1 MAETEVSISD
11 IFKAYKQSY
20 ANKECVVPWITPL
33 TKTPASRNITI
44 EDWNSAMKNTQ
55 NIASDSVAVHTIFC
69 SLESSL
75 ENGKFADGLK
85 VVISEDDTRSLT
97 EICKSLSGYMK
108 PSDIKFIQNGNTYTI
123 AIGTLKALTFTIPVV
138 PSFGDGLTVSGNTV
152 SVDFTT
158 VAKKSDIPSIPTPGS
173 GLNLSSSNVLSV
185 DYEDIENNISIP
197 DATTAG
203 DGLVKT
209 GNELSVDFTVVAK
222 KSELPAVPG
231 AGDGLTTDESGNYAV
246 DYPIVSGKLGIS
258 NKLEQSDI
266 SVAQDSGNSLKYNVI
281 VKGTVVGTITIP
293 ADKYV
298 STVTYDS
305 ANKQIVFNF
314 SKGESVK
321 VNVADLIDTYTA
333 GTGLK
338 LEGNQF
344 SIDEEYL
351 SSNKGTQ
358 VTVGGSN
365 VATFNAD
372 TKVNHIN
379 NGSGMYR
386 VYYVSPDNTDGT
398 TNICSTTNIIGNG
411 DVAGYAT
418 DRKDNDTA
426 PKRNVYLV
434 SATPVRNYHVA
445 NKIYVDEALKNK
457 QDVLTANS
465 PLYIDSNNNIC
476 ISYDD
481 YSITAYGCN
490 NALSVNWSNMPVEDT
505 LYYGCNG
512 LGISYGH
519 GLTVEYGCNSGLCV
533 DWSNM
538 PVDSSTFYV
547 DSCNGLQINSYNNL
561 LNIGLYDYNNS
572 THIYLSSNN
581 LDIYS
586 SYDLYMAASSNV
598 LVGACNNITLEATS
612 NSILFLGDKSSY
624 GGCNFPLD
632 SGLWLKDTCGIG
644 MKGNFGGIYIGDK
657 KIGIEVDSSN
667 NTNIILTHNESPTRK
682 IAITDNGVYV
692 NAENSLIEATSSHI
706 RLQYGSG
713 SNTAIEINADGVYI
727 GGAKY
732 GA

>member
-33 TKTPASRNITI
+33 TKTLTSRNITI
-44 EDWNSAMKNTQ
+44 EDWNSAMANTQ
-55 NIASDSVAVHTIFC
+55 SVASDSVASYTIFC

-85 VVISEDDTRSLT
+85 VVISKDDTRSLT

-108 PSDIKFIQNGNTYTI
+108 PSDIKCIQDGNTYTI
-123 AIGTLKALTFTIPVV
+123 TIGTSNLLTFTIPTV
-138 PSFGDGLTVSGNTV
+138 PSFGEGLSVSSNTV
-152 SVDFTT
+152 SVDFNT
-158 VAKKSDIPSIPTPGS
+158 VAKKSD
-173 GLNLSSSNVLSV
+173 
-185 DYEDIENNISIP
+185 IP

-209 GNELSVDFTVVAK
+209 DNELSVDFTVVAK
-222 KSELPAVPG
+222 KSEIPDVPG

-246 DYPIVSGKLGIS
+246 DYPTVSGTLGIS

-281 VKGTVVGTITIP
+281 VKGTTVGTITIP

-298 STVTYDS
+298 STVTY
-305 ANKQIVFNF
+305 NNETKQIVFTF
-314 SKGESVK
+314 SKGESVN

-372 TKVNHIN
+372 TKLDKVTGQNYKLY
-379 NGSGMYR
+379 G
-386 VYYVSPDNTDGT
+386 TDGVGKQVMLQWAYESPLKET
-398 TNICSTTNIIGNG
+398 IARRNAVGNIVVGTPTADNH
-411 DVAGYAT
+411 AAT
-418 DRKDNDTA
+418 K
-426 PKRNVYLV
+426 K
-434 SATPVRNYHVA
+434 
-445 NKIYVDEALKNK
+445 YVDDGLANK
-457 QDVLTANS
+457 QDSLSANS
-465 PLYIDSNNNIC
+465 PLYIDSSNNIG
-476 ISYDD
+476 INYDD
-481 YSITAYGCN
+481 YSITANGCN
-490 NALSVNWSNMPVEDT
+490 NSLSVN
-505 LYYGCNG
+505 
-512 LGISYGH
+512 
-519 GLTVEYGCNSGLCV
+519 
-533 DWSNM
+533 WSNM

-561 LNIGLYDYNNS
+561 LNIGLYDYYNG

-586 SYDLYMAASSNV
+586 QYDLYMAASSNV

-632 SGLWLKDTCGIG
+632 SGLWLMDTCGIG
-644 MKGNFGGIYIGDK
+644 VKDSFGGIYVDGK
-657 KIGIEVDSSN
+657 KVGIEAASC
-667 NTNIILTHNESPTRK
+667 NTTIVLTHSESPLRQIK
-682 IAITDNGVYV
+682 ITDDGVYV

-706 RLQYGSG
+706 LLQYGSS

>member
-1 MAETEVSISD
+1 MAETEVSISE
-11 IFKAYKQSY
+11 IFAAYKQSY

-44 EDWNSAMKNTQ
+44 EDWNSAMTNTQ
-55 NIASDSVAVHTIFC
+55 SVASDSVAVHTIFC

-85 VVISEDDTRSLT
+85 VVISKDDTRSLT

-108 PSDIKFIQNGNTYTI
+108 PSDIKFIQDGNTYTI
-123 AIGTLKALTFTIPVV
+123 AIGTLETLTFTIPVV
-138 PSFGDGLTVSGNTV
+138 PSFGEGLSVSSNTV

-185 DYEDIENNISIP
+185 DYNAIEKNINIP

-222 KSELPAVPG
+222 KSEIPAVPG
-231 AGDGLTTDESGNYAV
+231 VGDGLTTDESGNYAV

-258 NKLEQSDI
+258 DKLEQSDI

-281 VKGTVVGTITIP
+281 VKGTTVGTITIP

-305 ANKQIVFNF
+305 ENKQIVFTF
-314 SKGESVK
+314 SKGESIK

-365 VATFNAD
+365 VATFDAD
-372 TKVNHIN
+372 IKLDKSVVAVPASPNTVAKRHGDGRLYVGAPTENYDATTKKYVDDALAKKQDSLSAS
-379 NGSGMYR
+379 NGNE
-386 VYYVSPDNTDGT
+386 P
-398 TNICSTTNIIGNG
+398 
-411 DVAGYAT
+411 
-418 DRKDNDTA
+418 
-426 PKRNVYLV
+426 
-434 SATPVRNYHVA
+434 
-445 NKIYVDEALKNK
+445 IYVTDEGTIGLKYSSNDFFLYDGELK
-457 QDVLTANS
+457 VSWYNGMPLDSES
-465 PLYIDSNNNIC
+465 PLYISCNGLSL
-476 ISYDD
+476 SYGNGL
-481 YSITAYGCN
+481 TMGYGCN
-490 NALSVNWSNMPVEDT
+490 Q
-505 LYYGCNG
+505 G
-512 LGISYGH
+512 LM
-519 GLTVEYGCNSGLCV
+519 V

-561 LNIGLYDYNNS
+561 LNIGLYDYNGA
-572 THIYLSSNN
+572 HIYMSSNN

-586 SYDLYMAASSNV
+586 SYDLYMTASSNV
-598 LVGACNNITLEATS
+598 LVGACNNITLEAS

-632 SGLWLKDTCGIG
+632 SGLWLNDTCGIG
-644 MKGNFGGIYIGDK
+644 TLGNFGGISVDGK
-657 KIGIEVDSSN
+657 KIGIEADSCNS
-667 NTNIILTHNESPTRK
+667 TIVLTHSESPLRQIK
-682 IAITDNGVYV
+682 ITDDGVYV

-706 RLQYGSG
+706 LLQYGSS

-727 GGAKY
+727 GGVKY